1 MYRNPDVMTDYS
13 WRSTVIGKQLTN
25 LFYKRPHS
33 KAYFIGCSLG
43 GRQGINAADMF
54 PGDFDGIV
62 AGSPALDFNNLQ
74 SWRASFFPIT
84 GSNTS
89 SNFISTSTWINL
101 IHKEVLNQCD
111 HLDGVID
118 SIIEDPSIC
127 HFRPETLLCTQSHP
141 TNCLT
146 AKQVTIVRKVF
157 GLLYGEHDDLIYPAM
172 QPGSEIKAAAQL
184 YAGTPFSYSN
194 EWFKYVIY
202 DPLWNASTFNLH
214 DATVADDR
222 NPANIRTWP
231 CTLSSF
237 KIRGGKVI
245 SYHGLQDEKITS
257 FNTQRFYEHLLQGME
272 ASSQDLDAFFRFF
285 RVPGMFHC
293 QTGPGAWVFG
303 QGGGAATE
311 GIGFNP
317 SHNVLAAM
325 VRWVE
330 EGVAPED
337 IVGTK
342 LVGDNVGNGV
352 EFRKRHCRYVDLE
365 NVPGVG

>member
-13 WRSTVIGKQLTN
+13 WRSLHISTVIGKQLTN

-157 GLLYGEHDDLIYPAM
+157 GPLYGEHDDLIYPAM

-214 DATVADDR
+214 DAAVADDR

-237 KIRGGKVI
+237 KTRGGKVI

-352 EFRKRHCRYVDLE
+352 EFRKRHC
-365 NVPGVG
+365 